1 MIYLRGGKGRS
12 LKKCLNSD
20 MATLFNTEQVPL
32 LAETDILV
40 IGAGSAGC
48 VAALA
53 AASGAHSLSVMLV
66 ERYGFPGGT
75 STQMLDTFY
84 GFFTPGPSPRK
95 IVGGWPDRIVNA
107 LDQVGAVFLRPNT
120 YGAGTGVNY
129 NPERL
134 KRVWDQLIRQQGIR
148 YLLHTTLVDVAQ
160 EGERYACIFWNK
172 GGFFRILARRV
183 IDASGDADFCHLAG
197 FPYERAGELDPAQ
210 SMTTTF
216 RMSNVDLDEYERA
229 GGKKKLYQK
238 MVEAVET
245 GRHPLPRK
253 EGSAHEMNAERCI
266 STVAVKVSGFSA
278 LNGEELT
285 QAEIEGRRQAFVYE
299 DFFRDE
305 VPGYQRANIIGLSHQ
320 IGVRET
326 RRVYGEH
333 RLTREECMAGQL
345 PDDRIF
351 LCGAPIEDHR
361 LGPDGA
367 QETYWEYIPGNGVY
381 GVPYGTI
388 VPRQSHT
395 VWVVGRCFSAT
406 HDAHASCRSMG
417 QTMSMGQ
424 AAGLAAVLSLRHDEA
439 AATLPVDRLTRELRR
454 IGAVLDVP
462 ERIAETRRNGW
473 KDNFTEP
480 AQAGL
485 PSSPVEKK
493 VAL

>member
-1 MIYLRGGKGRS
+1 MTTII
-12 LKKCLNSD
+12 NHV
-20 MATLFNTEQVPL
+20 AVPL
-32 LAETDILV
+32 LAEVDVLV

-53 AASGAHSLSVMLV
+53 AAERGQGLSVMLV

-84 GFFTPGPSPRK
+84 GFFTPGETPRK
-95 IVGGWPDRIVNA
+95 VVGGWPDRVVNE
-107 LDQVGAVFLRPNT
+107 LDKTGNIFLRPNT

-134 KRVWDQLIRQQGIR
+134 KLVWDQLIQQQGIR
-148 YLLHTTLVDVAQ
+148 YLLHTTLIDVNSA
-160 EGERYACIFWNK
+160 GERYSCVFWNK
-172 GGFFRILARRV
+172 GGFCKVLARRV

-197 FPYERAGELDPAQ
+197 FAYERAGEHEPAQ

-229 GGKKKLYQK
+229 GGKKMLVRAMQ
-238 MVEAVET
+238 EAVDS
-245 GRHPLPRK
+245 GHHPLPRK
-253 EGSAHEMNAERCI
+253 EGSAHEMNAKMCI
-266 STVAVKVSGFSA
+266 STVAVKVAGLSA
-278 LNGEELT
+278 LNAETLT

-299 DFFRDE
+299 DFFRDD
-305 VPGYQRANIIGLSHQ
+305 VPGYQESNIIGLSHQ

-333 RLTREECMAGQL
+333 RLTKDECLAGLL
-345 PDDRIF
+345 PNDRIF

-361 LGPDGA
+361 QGADGSS
-367 QETYWEYIPGNGVY
+367 ETYWEYIPGAGVY

-388 VPRQSHT
+388 VPKGSQT

-406 HDAHASCRSMG
+406 HDAHASCRSMA

-424 AAGLAAVLSLRHDEA
+424 AAGLAAVQSLRNDEPA
-439 AATLPVDRLTRELRR
+439 NAIAIKQLQEDLLQL
-454 IGAVLDVP
+454 GAVLDVP
-462 ERIAETRRNGW
+462 DAVADTSRNGW
-473 KDNFTEP
+473 RHNVP
-480 AQAGL
+480 ARHIYN
-485 PSSPVEKK
+485 
-493 VAL
+493 VA